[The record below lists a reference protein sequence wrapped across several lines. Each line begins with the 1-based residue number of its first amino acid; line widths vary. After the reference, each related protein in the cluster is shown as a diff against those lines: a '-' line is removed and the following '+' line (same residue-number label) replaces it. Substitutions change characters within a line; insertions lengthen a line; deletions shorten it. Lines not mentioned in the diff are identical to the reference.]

1 MDYDEAIGVFY
12 AARPPDT
19 PVPEAVSGAG
29 PARRLRDAVEP
40 LAMHPVWS
48 RLVNERLAGL
58 GLDFLT
64 GYVAGRG
71 GPLGDAAP
79 AVVSAAFAWFDPPL
93 VESLWTAA
101 RSQAALPDVLRV
113 RTEAIAE
120 SLGGV
125 LGNEDGVDE
134 AATALRD
141 AVAGASGVGRP
152 LFSALRAQPWP
163 EAPAAR
169 LQRACDLVREHRSD
183 SHIAAAIAAGRGAV
197 EMSILT
203 ELWLGMPLGS
213 YTATRGFSEPV
224 MAATVNRLHEEG
236 LLVRDRLSGQGRSL
250 RAEIERRTDAMEE
263 EIVQALV
270 GHLGEL
276 LERLDRWSAACIEAG
291 CFPPDPLK
299 RAAG

>member
-79 AVVSAAFAWFDPPL
+79 AAVSAAFAWFDPPL

-101 RSQAALPDVLRV
+101 RSQAAP
-113 RTEAIAE
+113 
-120 SLGGV
+120 
-125 LGNEDGVDE
+125 
-134 AATALRD
+134 
-141 AVAGASGVGRP
+141 AG
-152 LFSALRAQPWP
+152 
-163 EAPAAR
+163 
-169 LQRACDLVREHRSD
+169 QRSR
-183 SHIAAAIAAGRGAV
+183 
-197 EMSILT
+197 
-203 ELWLGMPLGS
+203 
-213 YTATRGFSEPV
+213 
-224 MAATVNRLHEEG
+224 
-236 LLVRDRLSGQGRSL
+236 
-250 RAEIERRTDAMEE
+250 
-263 EIVQALV
+263 
-270 GHLGEL
+270 
-276 LERLDRWSAACIEAG
+276 
-291 CFPPDPLK
+291 
-299 RAAG
+299 